1 MPLTGKVTEFNRSTG
16 IGSIISKEAG
26 GKVRFHTAQVAGGH
40 GKLDAG
46 DFVQFEMALSDGEC
60 QVTSVVVISR
70 ALALQQR
77 AEKAQ
82 ASTAVNGQASARE
95 HRKPL
100 KPSSNPT
107 FTCAALSSIWGA
119 PAPEPIPA
127 PLES

>member
-16 IGSIISKEAG
+16 IGSITSREAG
-26 GKVRFHTAQVAGGH
+26 GKVRFHTAQVTGGH
-40 GKLDAG
+40 SKLDAG
-46 DFVQFEMALSDGEC
+46 DFVQFEMAISDGEC
-60 QVTSVVVISR
+60 QVTAVAVISR

-82 ASTAVNGQASARE
+82 ANTAINGQASSRE
-95 HRKPL
+95 HQKAL

-107 FTCAALSSIWGA
+107 FTSAALSSCWGA
-119 PAPEPIPA
+119 PAPEPIPV